1 MFCHQHWGNL
11 FGFHRLHWCCWRILG
26 AKCVGVTN
34 LVITKRTSTICS
46 HSCSAPT
53 STNRHQH
60 HCHLF
65 WGETELIVVKLT
77 IQLIAVFLN
86 VSRFSTQPRKEID
99 FTARKTTWKLCFDD
113 LKVILSWQSYKY
125 WKHTFCRLFVN
136 LIYNFQMLQIKL
148 FPLEFK
154 IRTSFSLNDESQMG
168 H

>member
-1 MFCHQHWGNL
+1 MLLTDIGGEICWWQLKDVCDGYGHFGHQHP
-11 FGFHRLHWCCWRILG
+11 RSVYI
-26 AKCVGVTN
+26 
-34 LVITKRTSTICS
+34 S
-46 HSCSAPT
+46 SAPT

-60 HCHLF
+60 HCHRF
-65 WGETELIVVKLT
+65 WGEIEVIVKKLT
-77 IQLIAVFLN
+77 IKLIAIFFN

-113 LKVILSWQSYKY
+113 LKVILTWKNSKY
-125 WKHTFCRLFVN
+125 SRNTFWRLFVN